1 PHITTNPHE
10 LALTVLFESG
20 LQHIADRPESLLAQP
35 QEVKDFF
42 SELPAAWDE
51 TRFVAGYPGEYV
63 VLARRKGNT
72 WYIAGINGKDEGQNI
87 AINIDFIEQASD
99 IQAFFDD
106 DENEWKIE
114 HLEQLPKNIACMAR
128 GGFLIVIK

>member
-51 TRFVAGYPGEYV
+51 TKFVCGYPGEYV
-63 VLARRKGNT
+63 VLARRKGTT
-72 WYIAGINGKDEGQNI
+72 WYIAGINGKDDGQNI

-106 DENEWKIE
+106 DKNGWKIE
-114 HLEQLPKNIACMAR
+114 HLEQLPQNIACMAR
-128 GGFLIVIK
+128 GGFLIVIR